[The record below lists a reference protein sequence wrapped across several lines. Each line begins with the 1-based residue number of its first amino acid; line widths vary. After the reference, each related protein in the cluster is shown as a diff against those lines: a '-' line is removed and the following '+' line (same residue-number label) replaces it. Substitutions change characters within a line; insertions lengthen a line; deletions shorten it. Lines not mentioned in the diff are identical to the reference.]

1 MKYKE
6 IVSKVNNLDERYEL
20 VTTRINGITQE
31 IDENIEKSSIS
42 EYFKYT
48 FELAAKIVNLYNN
61 IKNDKLGTMSLDKL
75 KKNNDELHGD
85 LIAGNYDT
93 NFANPEYV
101 YNRLLVDMEEEE
113 TSRLC
118 KLLTYMVAE
127 LRACI
132 PYAYEQRKF
141 EITIIFELLNSYV

>member
-20 VTTRINGITQE
+20 VTTRINGMTQE

-75 KKNNDELHGD
+75 KKN
-85 LIAGNYDT
+85 T
-93 NFANPEYV
+93 P
-101 YNRLLVDMEEEE
+101 
-113 TSRLC
+113 
-118 KLLTYMVAE
+118 
-127 LRACI
+127 
-132 PYAYEQRKF
+132 
-141 EITIIFELLNSYV
+141 